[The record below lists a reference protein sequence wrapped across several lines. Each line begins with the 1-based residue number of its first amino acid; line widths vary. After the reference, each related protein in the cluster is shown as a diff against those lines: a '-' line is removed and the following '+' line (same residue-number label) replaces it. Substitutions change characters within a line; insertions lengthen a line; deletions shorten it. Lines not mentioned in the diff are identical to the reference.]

1 MKQLLKQPWLLS
13 PPTTTSTIG
22 MKQLLKQPWL
32 VSPPTTT
39 YIIRMKR
46 SVVCI
51 FLLSFSLIVAAQNI
65 LRLPDAINIALKNS
79 LEVQLS
85 KNIVDAN
92 TVLNNYGVAGGLP
105 FVTGSVTD
113 NEQVSNINQK
123 TNNGDIIRT
132 IQRNNAATNTFALG
146 VTGSILLYNGN
157 RVVATKTRLATLVKQ
172 SEKQLNSQIQNI
184 LASVMVGYYDI
195 VRQQSYMKTIE
206 KSIDASNQQLDIV
219 KARQSVGLANNADL
233 FQAQIDLNALVQAKQ
248 SQQLIIGQAK
258 IELLRQ
264 LTLNPDS
271 AIAIQDTILVDRA
284 MKLEDVLNS
293 LNKNANITAA
303 QDQIEINELV
313 VKEIAALRYP
323 SVRATTGYS
332 FSRNKAAAG
341 QLLLN
346 QNYGPSV
353 GVNVGIPIY
362 NGSIFKRQQ
371 KVAQINVRNAELDK
385 QILVRDLSSQVVKSY
400 QSYTATLQQL
410 KTEQQNYTLSN
421 QLLELALERFKYKQ
435 ATIVDVKNAQQSFEA
450 SGYRLV
456 NLNYAAK
463 SAEIE
468 LKRLA
473 NQLSL

>member
-1 MKQLLKQPWLLS
+1 MKLS
-13 PPTTTSTIG
+13 IVFIF
-22 MKQLLKQPWL
+22 L
-32 VSPPTTT
+32 VS
-39 YIIRMKR
+39 
-46 SVVCI
+46 
-51 FLLSFSLIVAAQNI
+51 FLITAAAQQI
-65 LRLPDAINIALKNS
+65 LRLPDAVNIALKNS
-79 LEVQLS
+79 LDIQLT
-85 KNIVDAN
+85 KNIVEAN
-92 TVLNNYGVAGGLP
+92 TILNNYGVAGGLP
-105 FVTGSVTD
+105 LVTGSATD

-132 IQRNNAATNTFALG
+132 IQRNNAATNSFALG

-157 RVVATKTRLATLVKQ
+157 RVVATKSRLATLVKQ
-172 SEKQLNSQIQNI
+172 SERQLNSQVQNI
-184 LASVMVGYYDI
+184 LSGVMVGYYDI

-206 KSIDASNQQLDIV
+206 RSIDASNQQLDIV

-233 FQAQIDLNALVQAKQ
+233 FQAQIDLNALLQTKQ
-248 SQQLIIGQAK
+248 SQQLIIDQAK
-258 IELLRQ
+258 TELLRQ
-264 LTLNPDS
+264 LTLNPDTV
-271 AIAIQDTILVDRA
+271 ITIQDTILVDRTL
-284 MKLEDVLNS
+284 KLEDVLNN
-293 LNKNANITAA
+293 LNKNSNILAA
-303 QDQIEINELV
+303 DDQIKINELV
-313 VKEIAALRYP
+313 VKETAALRYP
-323 SVRATTGYS
+323 SVRATTGYN
-332 FSRNKAAAG
+332 FIRNKAAAG

-362 NGSIFKRQQ
+362 NGSIIKRQQ
-371 KVAQINVRNAELDK
+371 NVAQINVRNAQLDK
-385 QILVRDLSSQVVKSY
+385 QVLIRDYSSQVVKSY

-410 KTEQQNYTLSN
+410 QTEQQNYTLSN

-468 LKRLA
+468 LQRLA